1 MKKTLILIFLMAST
15 ITLAQNRADRGQRMD
30 PERMKAAKI
39 AFLTEKLDLNSE
51 TAQKFWPIYNEFE
64 GYKEDAQKEF
74 MKRAKEIVGNEDLRN
89 SMRNLE
95 NLNDDQARSMLKLM
109 HERKEAEIQL
119 ERAYMDK
126 FLEVLNPKQVLT
138 VYQFDAEFRRTLMR
152 RFSEQSRKRQS
163 DKTGGN

>member
-15 ITLAQNRADRGQRMD
+15 IALAQNRADRGQRMD

-152 RFSEQSRKRQS
+152 RFSEQSRKRQT